1 MKTSKRG
8 RVNRKTKS
16 APESIEEPR
25 LVINCVCPSCDAS
38 INPSQIIGGYL
49 DRRCPICNHSIK
61 PEDFDEL
68 ASYVLQELERTR
80 EQKDFVA
87 QRVLVAFERQW
98 LRCERIARRK
108 EDINHGF
115 CR

>member
-1 MKTSKRG
+1 MTSKRG

-16 APESIEEPR
+16 APELIEEPR

-38 INPSQIIGGYL
+38 INPSQIIGDYL
-49 DRRCPICNHSIK
+49 DRRCPICKHSIK
-61 PEDFDEL
+61 HEDLDEL
-68 ASYVLQELERTR
+68 ASYFLQNLKRTR
-80 EQKDFVA
+80 GQKDIVA

-98 LRCERIARRK
+98 LRCERRARRK
-108 EDINHGF
+108 KDINHGF

>member
-1 MKTSKRG
+1 MASKRG

-16 APESIEEPR
+16 APELIEEPR

-49 DRRCPICNHSIK
+49 DRHCPICNHGNK

-68 ASYVLQELERTR
+68 ASHVLQDLKRTR
-80 EQKDFVA
+80 GQKGFVA

-98 LRCERIARRK
+98 LRCERRARRK